1 VKTKKIMT
9 AYLVFSVLV
18 GIGLA
23 IWRTVLIYRYFDP
36 YNNAYTLGAK
46 DHLQTLG
53 YVMLAAVL
61 IALTA
66 SIFLYKREFE
76 PFQLSATHYS
86 VFASSLTGFLFGAA
100 GLLSV
105 IYYAA
110 DIFTKDG
117 TAVFRILLMLSFFLL
132 FLSAVYFIISAS
144 ARHDD
149 AKSKKAFAFFPTLFV
164 TAYLGASYL
173 SPSFTFS
180 NMNDILRNVS
190 LAALV
195 FYFIQETRASF
206 YGKSDPSRF
215 VCALVSLICVI
226 TYELPNLIVT
236 AFWEMELTYMTM
248 FELVENGIIL
258 YLIACACAMI
268 SHIKPTEKK
277 QA

>member
-1 VKTKKIMT
+1 MT
-9 AYLVFSVLV
+9 AYLIFSVLS

-36 YNNAYTLGAK
+36 YNNEYTLGTR
-46 DHLQTLG
+46 DSLQTLG

-61 IALTA
+61 IAFTA
-66 SIFLYKREFE
+66 GIFLYKREFE
-76 PFQLSATHYS
+76 PFHLSATHYS
-86 VFASSLTGFLFGAA
+86 VFASSLTGFLFGAS

-105 IYYAA
+105 IYYAS
-110 DIFTKDG
+110 DIFTEDG
-117 TAVFRILLMLSFFLL
+117 TAIFRILLMLSFFLL

-144 ARHDD
+144 ARYDD
-149 AKSKKAFAFFPTLFV
+149 TKIKKAFAFFPTLFV
-164 TAYLGASYL
+164 TVYLSASYL
-173 SPSFTFS
+173 SPDFTFS

-195 FYFIQETRASF
+195 FYFIQENRASF
-206 YGKSDPSRF
+206 YGKSEPSRF
-215 VCALVSLICVI
+215 VFALVALICVI

-236 AFWEMELTYMTM
+236 AFWEMELTHMTM
-248 FELVENGIIL
+248 FELVENGIML

-268 SHIKPTEKK
+268 SHIKPIEKK